1 MEARQRRNAVGGS
14 MRYAHDSA
22 TGHLPGGRGR
32 PHDFNKIPVNCNYPW
47 HRHNGAHHGLHD
59 DDLLTHAR
67 EWRQRALRGEKDA
80 RGFAHELECEVRRRF
95 PRNEAP
101 RSLPP
106 MHMLGAMPQTPRRRW
121 KPW

>member
-1 MEARQRRNAVGGS
+1 

-32 PHDFNKIPVNCNYPW
+32 PNPCDKSRELLPP
-47 HRHNGAHHGLHD
+47 NGIGTMVSAMDLRELQD
-59 DDLLTHAR
+59 DDLLAHAR

-101 RSLPP
+101 RNLPP
-106 MHMLGAMPQTPRRRW
+106 MHLLGAMPQAPRRR
-121 KPW
+121 